1 MYIGSALN
9 HLETLKI
16 QDNMKKIF
24 TFSFALMAS
33 ATMFAQTTLWDGENQ
48 EIGTQGGLW
57 ADGSPTV
64 VENPEKDGINTS
76 DKCLKFTMK
85 SDSKVIKIPFRD
97 WMKPGMEGSKRISL
111 MIKKP
116 QNENVQIEISDPTN
130 GSDGYWKKNA
140 SYYSGDGKWQK
151 IVFDF
156 STNGDFDY
164 PGLMTIT
171 AQTGD
176 VTEEHDVYI
185 DNVEIE
191 PATKVNG
198 KLLSNIQDGSLNG
211 KIALSG
217 AWMKGEC
224 QNADGDWQKVEY
236 NDFVTLAGKLKD
248 GITSI
253 DMRNTTTK
261 DVDVNAMRGE
271 HSNVLVFADEAY
283 SANNVVNN
291 GKCANLVLDETKAF
305 ASPEDFNAENVSITR
320 PVYAGYNSMCLPFW
334 VNKEDMKANNLLT
347 YKENVEED
355 NQVKINFETKDA
367 IDANVP
373 FIAELS
379 SDSNEPLTFTNK
391 GIVNT
396 PASLGDPFVGTMAP
410 TSGEGKYG
418 LGTHNLFHKGGA
430 NAKLNAFHAY
440 LNIPESQSAKAFV
453 LAIDG
458 ETTGISAITNNG
470 KSEAVKVYNLQGCQ
484 VATATSTKNLNLPAG
499 IYIIN
504 NKKVV
509 VK

>member
-1 MYIGSALN
+1 
-9 HLETLKI
+9 
-16 QDNMKKIF
+16 MKKII

-33 ATMFAQTTLWDGENQ
+33 ATMFAQTTLWDGEKR

-64 VENPEKDGINTS
+64 VENPEKGGINNS
-76 DKCLKFTMK
+76 DKCLKFTMTQN
-85 SDSKVIKIPFRD
+85 SKVVKIPFREWITPSMD
-97 WMKPGMEGSKRISL
+97 GSKRISL

-130 GSDGYWKKNA
+130 NSDGYWKKTA

-164 PGLMTIT
+164 PGIMTIT

-176 VTEEHDVYI
+176 VTEEQNVYI

-191 PATKVNG
+191 PATKING
-198 KLLSNIQDGSLNG
+198 ELLANIPDGSLNG

-224 QNADGDWQKVEY
+224 QNADGDWQPVEY
-236 NDFVTLAGKLKD
+236 NDFIKLASKLSVNA
-248 GITSI
+248 TSI
-253 DMRNTTTK
+253 DMRGTITK
-261 DVDVNAMRGE
+261 NVDVNGMRGD

-320 PVYAGYNSMCLPFW
+320 QVFAGKNTLCLPFY
-334 VNKEDMKANNLLT
+334 VSKEDLGAQAIAT
-347 YKENVEED
+347 YTETEEKD
-355 NQVKINFETKDA
+355 GKTIINFDKQPHV
-367 IDANVP
+367 DANIP
-373 FIAELS
+373 FIAQFDETK
-379 SDSNEPLTFTNK
+379 ETLTFKDK
-391 GIVNT
+391 GVVNT
-396 PASLGDPFVGTMAP
+396 PTVMGNPFIGTYTPGSAA
-410 TSGEGKYG
+410 GKYG
-418 LGTHNLFHKGGA
+418 LNADGKFQKGGET
-430 NAKLNAFHAY
+430 AKINAFSAY
-440 LNIPESQSAKAFV
+440 LTLSEAQEARPIL
-453 LAIDG
+453 LAIGG
-458 ETTGISAITNNG
+458 ESTGINAATIANG
-470 KSEAVKVYNLQGCQ
+470 NETVKVYNLQGCLI
-484 VATATSTKNLNLPAG
+484 ATTKSLNDLHLASG
-499 IYIIN
+499 VYIVN
-504 NKKVV
+504 NKKVI